1 MELVDHL
8 FVFLLLVVQPI
19 HGAVGYRRYLK
30 RIEAG
35 EPANPI
41 KLYRE
46 IMILEWLALA
56 VLATVWVFFGRSA
69 AELGFVTPAGVNF
82 YLGIVLLLLVCGFLI
97 YTGHKVKRM
106 TDEEKARQAESLGD
120 LVHFLPRT
128 QSDYRYFVGTSITAG
143 IVEEIIYR
151 GFVIW
156 YLAQIMPLWGAVI
169 TSSILFG
176 LGHSYQ
182 GVAGMFRTGLI
193 GLGFG
198 AFYVFTGSIWLPI
211 VAHALL
217 DILQG
222 KAIVEILRDTGRGSP
237 ASARPSRA
245 DLTL

>member
-1 MELVDHL
+1 MEFVDHL
-8 FVFLLLVVQPI
+8 FVFLLLVVQPV
-19 HGAVGYRRYLK
+19 HGAVSYRRYLRK
-30 RIEAG
+30 IEAG

-56 VLATVWVFFGRSA
+56 VLATAWMFFGRPA
-69 AELGFVTPAGVNF
+69 ADLGFVTPAGTNF
-82 YLGIVLLLLVCGFLI
+82 YVGIVLLILVCGFLL
-97 YTGHKVKRM
+97 YSWTRVKRM
-106 TDEEKARQAESLGD
+106 TDDEKAKQAESLGD

-128 QSDYRYFVGTSITAG
+128 QMDYRYFVGTSITAG

-156 YLAQIMPLWGAVI
+156 YLVQVMPPWGAVV

-211 VAHALL
+211 VGHALL

-222 KAIVEILRDTGRGSP
+222 KGIVEILRDTGRGSSTP
-237 ASARPSRA
+237 ENPSHASC
-245 DLTL
+245 